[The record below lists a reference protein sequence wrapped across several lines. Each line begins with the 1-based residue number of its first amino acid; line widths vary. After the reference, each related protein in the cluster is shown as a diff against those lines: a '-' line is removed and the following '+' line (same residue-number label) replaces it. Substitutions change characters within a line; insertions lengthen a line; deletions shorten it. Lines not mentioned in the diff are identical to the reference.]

1 MMVEKDIVESLKK
14 SSGEEM
20 SSYELINNN
29 EFQYHLMGTNKSGT
43 EHGYGKGT
51 DIEECPGEENC
62 DEIEGSPEFCR
73 GQDRHSSFKK
83 QESRESQRFQKSGAN
98 VGQSVKCEGVI
109 MASNPS
115 EKTQAG

>member
-29 EFQYHLMGTNKSGT
+29 EFQHHLMGTNKSGL
-43 EHGYGKGT
+43 EHGYRQGT

-62 DEIEGSPEFCR
+62 DESEGSPEFCR
-73 GQDRHSSFKK
+73 EQGRHSSFRK
-83 QESRESQRFQKSGAN
+83 QESRESQTFHKSGAN
-98 VGQSVKCEGVI
+98 GEKSVKCDDVI
-109 MASNPS
+109 LANYPS